1 LIVLIPLLKGLVKTL
16 RNWQVIAVLVLV
28 QLIGAWLMA
37 MPLTSEFHRAWDHS
51 LLAEDGAER
60 PELASA
66 AVDEV
71 LIERHEFLGAM
82 YSRTFIA
89 MSGLAYVLF
98 SILMLAGAL
107 PLYSGLDLKFS
118 WDRFWAN
125 ASRYFRPFVGLAVIA
140 AVAFLAAGATAD
152 LFEGAV
158 KDALIGNND
167 EASVFITGV
176 LVTGAFRFIIFSLV
190 VMVFQYAKVIAAAEG
205 LRNIIYLI
213 RRAVVFVLRNF
224 VVALV
229 LFSLLG
235 AIEVGI
241 VALDSAV
248 WNFVLQDAESA
259 VSLTWLVLMTAMLI
273 TVKLSFF
280 SSQLLLFDEISRR
293 ASDGVRV
300 DLDSR
305 QYEAAY

>member
-1 LIVLIPLLKGLVKTL
+1 MIVLIPLLKGFVKTL

-51 LLAEDGAER
+51 LLAEDSAAR
-60 PELASA
+60 PELAGA
-66 AVDEV
+66 ALDEV

-82 YSRTFIA
+82 YSPTFIA

-98 SILMLAGAL
+98 SLMVLAGAL

-125 ASRYFRPFVGLAVIA
+125 ASRYFRPFVGLAIIA
-140 AVAFLAAGATAD
+140 AVAFWAAAAAAD

-190 VMVFQYAKVIAAAEG
+190 MMIFQYAKVIAAAEG
-205 LRNIIYLI
+205 LRNIIYLT

-248 WNFVLQDAESA
+248 WHFVMPGAGNA